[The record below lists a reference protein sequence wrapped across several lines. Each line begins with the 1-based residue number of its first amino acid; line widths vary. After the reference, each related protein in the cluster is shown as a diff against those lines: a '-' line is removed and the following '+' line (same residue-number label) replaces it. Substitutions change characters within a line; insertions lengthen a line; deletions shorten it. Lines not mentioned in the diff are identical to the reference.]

1 MKPEEQKILNEFLSK
16 TLKVDEEQIAG
27 LYNEAG
33 ELQGLQVAYDA
44 DAARI
49 TKHRTENSNQFNRG
63 LKEGASK
70 IEKEIKEKYSLDS
83 ELIGVELVDA
93 VVLSKVEE
101 ATKGA
106 TKDISK
112 HPEMLKARSEWEK
125 EQKSRDKAW
134 QDKLDAKDK
143 EFSKTKLGE
152 KIRAK
157 ALIHFDEFKPI
168 LPGDPNKAASWKN
181 TFLNEVLA
189 NEFQESDDD
198 FIPLDKEGKPLTNA
212 HGYGRTFKEYVKEIA
227 DKYFEYQKSENRSS
241 SGNKNEGGAGGNLS
255 MPKTVDE
262 YEKRLKDPNITPKE
276 RIELVEFAKTNLGVL

>member
-49 TKHRTENSNQFNRG
+49 TRHRTENSNQFNRG

-125 EQKSRDKAW
+125 EQKARDKVW

-143 EFSKTKLGE
+143 EFAKTKLSE

-157 ALIHFDEFKPI
+157 ALIYFDEFKPI

-189 NEFQESDDD
+189 NEYQESDDD

-241 SGNKNEGGAGGNLS
+241 SGNKNEGGTGGNLS

-262 YEKRLKDPNITPKE
+262 YERRLKDPNITPKE

>member
-16 TLKVDEEQIAG
+16 TLKIDEEHIAG

-33 ELQGLQVAYDA
+33 ELQELQVAYDA
-44 DAARI
+44 DAARV
-49 TKHRTENSNQFNRG
+49 TKHKTENSNQFDRG
-63 LKEGASK
+63 LKAGASK

-101 ATKGA
+101 ATKGVS
-106 TKDISK
+106 KDITK
-112 HPEMLKARSEWEK
+112 HPEMLKARAEWEK
-125 EQKSRDKAW
+125 EQKARDKAW
-134 QDKLDAKDK
+134 QEKLDAKDT
-143 EFSKTKLGE
+143 EFNKSKLSE

-157 ALIHFDEFKPI
+157 AISYLDEFKPI
-168 LPGDPNKAASWKN
+168 LPGDSNKAATWKN

-189 NEFQESDDD
+189 SEFQESEDD

-212 HGYGRTFKEYVKEIA
+212 HGYGRTFKEFVKDIA
-227 DKYFEYQKSENRSS
+227 DRYFEYPKADPRSS
-241 SGNKNEGGAGGNLS
+241 SANKNEGGTNGSFA
-255 MPKTVDE
+255 MPKTVEE

-276 RIELVEFAKTNLGVL
+276 RIEIVDYALKNLGVV

>member
-16 TLKVDEEQIAG
+16 TLKIDEEQIAG

-49 TKHRTENSNQFNRG
+49 TRHRTENSNQFNRG

-125 EQKSRDKAW
+125 EQKARDKVW

-143 EFSKTKLGE
+143 EFAKTKLSE

-157 ALIHFDEFKPI
+157 ALIYFDEFKPI

-189 NEFQESDDD
+189 NEYQESDDD

-241 SGNKNEGGAGGNLS
+241 SGNKNEGGTGSNLS

-262 YEKRLKDPNITPKE
+262 YERRLKDPNITPKE